1 MAFDINDSADLLA
14 LKNEV
19 NNDPL
24 SLGYN
29 PASGDV
35 TNIINIINTK
45 SYTVSKPKIS
55 AADIRSATT
64 YDAYNNLSID
74 EQEWI
79 RWMTG
84 SNGFDQENVTVTQDL
99 RDRLTDGTNSIWAA
113 GDRTAM
119 NAAMLALIDVSGSR
133 AEVLFGYGTV
143 INKNDYAA
151 ARDS

>member
-1 MAFDINDSADLLA
+1 MAFDINDPADLLA

-29 PASGDV
+29 PVSGDV

-45 SYTVSKPKIS
+45 SYTVAKPKIS
-55 AADIRSATT
+55 AADIRSSTT

-119 NAAMLALIDVSGSR
+119 NAAMIALMDVSGSR
-133 AEVLFGYGTV
+133 AEVLFGYGTML
-143 INKNDYAA
+143 NKNDYIA

>member
-1 MAFDINDSADLLA
+1 MAFDINDPADLLA
-14 LKNEV
+14 LKNEI

-29 PASGDV
+29 PVSGDV

-99 RDRLTDGTNSIWAA
+99 RDRLTDGVNSIWAA

-119 NAAMLALIDVSGSR
+119 NAAMLALIEVSGSR

-143 INKNDYAA
+143 LNKNDYAA